1 MIFWAYFMSVCFP
14 FYENVL
20 IQEYICFAII
30 KMAIYLFLKQ
40 NPKFTHVEKIDHL
53 IKWVN

>member
-1 MIFWAYFMSVCFP
+1 MSVCFP

-30 KMAIYLFLKQ
+30 KIAIYLFLKQ
-40 NPKFTHVEKIDHL
+40 KKTHVEKIDHL

>member
-1 MIFWAYFMSVCFP
+1 MSVCFP

-30 KMAIYLFLKQ
+30 KIAIYLFLKQ
-40 NPKFTHVEKIDHL
+40 NRKFTHVEKIDHL